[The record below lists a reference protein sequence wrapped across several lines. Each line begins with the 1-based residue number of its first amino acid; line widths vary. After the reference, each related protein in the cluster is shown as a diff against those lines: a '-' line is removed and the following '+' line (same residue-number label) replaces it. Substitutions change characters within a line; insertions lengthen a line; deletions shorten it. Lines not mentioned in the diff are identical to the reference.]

1 MSNNKQ
7 SNLNL
12 TKLAN
17 KLDEA
22 LSNETT
28 ESINGWLEEKRMNK
42 NKQSSVDWLAK
53 EKPKVVHCKKEEFDV
68 YIGRGSKWGNPF
80 SHKEGTLAEHV
91 VGSREEAI
99 AKYEEYLL
107 NNQELVDALPELKG
121 KILGCWCKPKACHGD
136 VLLKL
141 ANPSPKLF

>member
-22 LSNETT
+22 LGNETA

-107 NNQELVDALPELKG
+107 SNQELVDALPELKG
-121 KILGCWCKPKACHGD
+121 KILGCWCKPKSCHGD

>member
-1 MSNNKQ
+1 MK
-7 SNLNL
+7 
-12 TKLAN
+12 A
-17 KLDEA
+17 
-22 LSNETT
+22 
-28 ESINGWLEEKRMNK
+28 
-42 NKQSSVDWLAK
+42 
-53 EKPKVVHCKKEEFDV
+53 KVVHCKKDEFDV

-107 NNQELVDALPELKG
+107 NTQELVDALPELKG

-136 VLLKL
+136 VLKKL
-141 ANPSPKLF
+141 ANSSPKLF

>member
-107 NNQELVDALPELKG
+107 SNQELVDALPELKG
-121 KILGCWCKPKACHGD
+121 KVLGCWCKPKACHGD

>member
-28 ESINGWLEEKRMNK
+28 ESINGWLEEKRINK

-53 EKPKVVHCKKEEFDV
+53 EKPKVVHCKKEGFDV

-121 KILGCWCKPKACHGD
+121 KVLGCWCKPKACHGD
-136 VLLKL
+136 VLLRM
-141 ANPSPKLF
+141 ANSLPKLF

>member
-136 VLLKL
+136 ILLNL
-141 ANPSPKLF
+141 ANSAPKLF